1 MNIIITS
8 EILGGLFMENDYI
21 KESKIIEKNDK
32 EKEIELMVSIMKAKK
47 ELEEANKNFEYAQD
61 DLIDYYTYQIKACRA
76 KFNYLVK
83 QAKEQGIVLDMIN
96 QIEIKL
102 NEAI

>member
-1 MNIIITS
+1 MES
-8 EILGGLFMENDYI
+8 EYI
-21 KESKIIEKNDK
+21 KESKIIEKSDK

-47 ELEEANKNFEYAQD
+47 ELEESTKNFEYAEE

-76 KFNYLVK
+76 KFDYLLK
-83 QAKEQGIVLDMIN
+83 SAKEQGLSLDMIN